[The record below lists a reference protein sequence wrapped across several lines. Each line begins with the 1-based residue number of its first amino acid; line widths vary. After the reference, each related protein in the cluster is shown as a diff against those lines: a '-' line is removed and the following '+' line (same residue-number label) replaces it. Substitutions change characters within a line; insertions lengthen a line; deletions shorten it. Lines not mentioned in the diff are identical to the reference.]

1 MTAKYRVKKIRLVG
15 RNTKNLSLSVV
26 CSCVYPVDHEKR
38 LKASKCKRVR
48 IGNLSVTAFYY
59 YYYYHHHHH
68 HHHHYIICF
77 SQYLFSSK
85 KKTNNHDQIEEHE
98 IFFFF
103 FSKNKTERTEKNDRK
118 GK

>member
-59 YYYYHHHHH
+59 YYYYYYYY

-98 IFFFF
+98 IFFYFF
-103 FSKNKTERTEKNDRK
+103 FLKE
-118 GK
+118 